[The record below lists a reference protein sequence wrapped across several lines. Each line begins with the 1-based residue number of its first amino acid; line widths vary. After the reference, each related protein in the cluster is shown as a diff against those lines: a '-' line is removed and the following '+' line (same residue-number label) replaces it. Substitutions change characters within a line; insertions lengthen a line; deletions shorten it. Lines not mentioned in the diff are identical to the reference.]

1 MTNIPTSH
9 RYWIQPIS
17 EGKWTIVSKSLSH
30 MVDAQMM
37 GNVEMERLY
46 WCSDVPPADTSFHFC
61 SKHRLPCTT
70 NNPPLPEIARS
81 HFSTTRHPPYSDFK
95 MSSPT
100 MGETSALSASSYHL
114 LLLPFSFLALSVVCD
129 QVWTCCSHA
138 VQATYCMPRGVFTTP
153 IKSKSIVKERSNEHI
168 NYTTRHPSSKDGIV
182 EKSDFLTFST
192 PRSLTGKVGWYS
204 QIRTEDSLVHS
215 EVSWLLDQIPHLKS
229 GGCCQY

>member
-1 MTNIPTSH
+1 
-9 RYWIQPIS
+9 
-17 EGKWTIVSKSLSH
+17 
-30 MVDAQMM
+30 
-37 GNVEMERLY
+37 MERLY

-70 NNPPLPEIARS
+70 NNPPLPKIARS

-114 LLLPFSFLALSVVCD
+114 LLLPFSFQPCPLYATKCEPVAPTRYKQLIACQGVC
-129 QVWTCCSHA
+129 SR
-138 VQATYCMPRGVFTTP
+138 PP

-215 EVSWLLDQIPHLKS
+215 EVS
-229 GGCCQY
+229 